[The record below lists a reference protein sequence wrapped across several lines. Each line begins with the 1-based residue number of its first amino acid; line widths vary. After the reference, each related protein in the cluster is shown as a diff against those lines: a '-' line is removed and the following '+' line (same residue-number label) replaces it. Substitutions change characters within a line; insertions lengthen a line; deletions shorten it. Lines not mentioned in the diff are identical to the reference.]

1 MKLNLSSKRPTLRAP
16 ARFEFFRRLSRIG
29 VLRPRSAREIESH
42 RISAEEGDAIA
53 EFALSATILI
63 AIVFGIYETSFALY
77 SYTYVSD
84 AAREGTR
91 YAIVRGSA
99 CTGFAECSSTPVGAT
114 SAQIQADV
122 QSLGY
127 PGISSKNLTV
137 TTTWP
142 TTGSA
147 CTPISS
153 PCNNPGNLV
162 KVVVVYQFPLNI
174 PFVPQ
179 TTVKM
184 SSTSEMV
191 ISQ

>member
-1 MKLNLSSKRPTLRAP
+1 MSHTLLCGAAIRPVLLARLLQFISRA
-16 ARFEFFRRLSRIG
+16 FRTGYRHLAG
-29 VLRPRSAREIESH
+29 
-42 RISAEEGDAIA
+42 EEGDTIA

-63 AIVFGIYETSFALY
+63 AVVFGIYQASSAFYCY
-77 SYTYVSD
+77 SYVSD
-84 AAREGTR
+84 AARQGTR

-99 CTGFAECSSTPVGAT
+99 CTGFSECSGTPVGAT
-114 SAQIQADV
+114 SAQV
-122 QSLGY
+122 QSYVKSLGY
-127 PGISSKNLTV
+127 PGISPNNLTV

-142 TTGSA
+142 STGSA

-162 KVVVVYQFPLNI
+162 KVVVAYRFPLSI
-174 PFVPQ
+174 PLVPV
-179 TTVKM
+179 TTINM

>member
-1 MKLNLSSKRPTLRAP
+1 M
-16 ARFEFFRRLSRIG
+16 
-29 VLRPRSAREIESH
+29 
-42 RISAEEGDAIA
+42 IA

-63 AIVFGIYETSFALY
+63 AVIIGIYETSFALY
-77 SYTYVSD
+77 SYAYVSD
-84 AAREGTR
+84 AAREATR

-99 CTGFAECSSTPVGAT
+99 CTGFSECSSTPVGAT
-114 SAQIQADV
+114 SAQIQAYV

-162 KVVVVYQFPLNI
+162 KVIVAYQFPLNI
-174 PFVPQ
+174 PFVPR
-179 TTVKM
+179 TTINM